1 MSDEAEQADQPV
13 TVKVSGDFSFP
24 LNAAF
29 QAVLQR
35 YPKGERTF
43 VVDLEGVDELD
54 SSALGML
61 LQLREHSR
69 DGQALAIRNPSP
81 AVRAVLAE
89 SAAQKLLRFS
99 DA

>member
-1 MSDEAEQADQPV
+1 MSDEQQMAEVV

-29 QAVLQR
+29 QGVMQR
-35 YPKGERTF
+35 YPKGERAF
-43 VVDLEGVDELD
+43 VVDLDGVEELD

-69 DGQALAIRNPSP
+69 EGESLTILNPSS
-81 AVRAVLAE
+81 AVRDLLAE
-89 SAAQKLLRFS
+89 AEVRALLQIREG
-99 DA
+99 